1 MNRKAAVARRTD
13 AVPRVQS
20 AHRHGDGWHAS
31 IGARLDRLP
40 RSLSSPSSM
49 PTIVARTLAAPGDPL
64 PAAERSFMEERF
76 GHDFSGVRV
85 HGDARAMHSAQAV
98 DARAY
103 VLGQHLVLGDGPSS
117 LHGAA
122 GRRLLAHELTHTLQQ
137 RQLPATVSPAIGATD
152 SAAEREAEL
161 AADRIMAGRP
171 VTGMSW
177 SGLAAPTLHRL
188 PRSASS
194 SMPQQQVGPGKMA
207 PSSTVTP
214 PLLPAHGANPAD
226 CMETACV
233 AAARMPAPTTAADA
247 ATRVDAWERASLD
260 CVATASSN
268 ATHQPAIV
276 TNEQGEIGAL
286 AGILRNDATQIGMA
300 GHRGRDFVTAIREA
314 CTDKMREVRIEFDYN
329 VVFDNPPGAAT
340 RWGVGDGSWDR
351 VEAALA
357 ALPASAT
364 WGNTRLIT
372 FHRAACHPDDL
383 DASGQCSGQG
393 SGLLRSFT
401 GAETNAAGTTN
412 AEITVYDHGLGRAPY
427 SRSAST
433 GLSATDQTL
442 RHEVGHV
449 VDAEIPLAEQQ
460 HFFRDI
466 MPWQQFSWAWLNSP
480 APRYPNWQAERDG
493 LRQLLNFDEPA
504 LTAWLTT
511 LQPGVAV
518 NAGGWTCM
526 RDARSM
532 FLSVVDASR
541 QPRGPEFEYARS
553 GQGEYFAE
561 LYAFAVSRPQFLHD
575 ALPADQVEW
584 FKRVVFH
591 TPATAAEWATEL
603 AARDI
608 AGEPRLLARLM
619 RVFTW
624 EQIDQVFNDQPLPG
638 GARRA

>member
-1 MNRKAAVARRTD
+1 MNREAAIARRTD
-13 AVPRVQS
+13 ITPPAQP
-20 AHRHGDGWHAS
+20 ACRHGHGWRAPV
-31 IGARLDRLP
+31 GARLDRLQ
-40 RSLSSPSSM
+40 RGLSSPSRM
-49 PTIVARTLAAPGDPL
+49 PAIVARTLAASGDPL
-64 PAAERSFMEERF
+64 PATERRFMEERF
-76 GHDFSGVRV
+76 GHDFSGIRV
-85 HGDARAMHSAQAV
+85 HGDAQAMHSAQAV
-98 DARAY
+98 DAHAY
-103 VLGQHLVLGDGPSS
+103 VVGQHLVLGDGPSS

-137 RQLPATVSPAIGATD
+137 RQLPVAASPAIGAAD
-152 SAAEREAEL
+152 SPAEREAES

-171 VTGMSW
+171 VAGMSL
-177 SGLAAPTLHRL
+177 GRLAAPALHRL
-188 PRSASS
+188 PRSTSS
-194 SMPQQQVGPGKMA
+194 PMPPLAGPGTLA
-207 PSSTVTP
+207 PSPATVP
-214 PLLPAHGANPAD
+214 PLPAHGPNPAD

-233 AAARMPAPTTAADA
+233 AAARMPAPTTATDA
-247 ATRVDAWERASLD
+247 AARVNAWEQASLD
-260 CVATASSN
+260 CVRAASSN

-276 TNEQGEIGAL
+276 ANEQGEIGAV
-286 AGILRNDATQIGMA
+286 AAMLRTDAAQVGTA
-300 GHRGRDFVTAIREA
+300 GHRGPNFAAAMRDA
-314 CTDKMREVRIEFDYN
+314 CTDKAREVRIEFDYN
-329 VVFDNPPGAAT
+329 VAFDNPPGAAT

-351 VEAALA
+351 VDAALA

-364 WGNTRLIT
+364 WGNPRLIT

-393 SGLLRSFT
+393 SGPVRSFT
-401 GAETNAAGTTN
+401 GAETNAAGTTG
-412 AEITVYDHGLGRAPY
+412 AEITVYDHGLGNTPY

-449 VDAEIPLAEQQ
+449 MDAQIPLAEQQ
-460 HFFRDI
+460 RFFRDI
-466 MPWQQFSWAWLNSP
+466 LPWQQFSWAWLNSP
-480 APRYPNWQAERDG
+480 APRYPNWQAERDELRG
-493 LRQLLNFDEPA
+493 LLRFDEAA
-504 LTAWLTT
+504 LAAWLAT
-511 LQPGVAV
+511 LQPGIAV

-532 FLSVVDASR
+532 FLSLVDASR
-541 QPRGPEFEYARS
+541 QPQGREFEYARS

-575 ALPADQVEW
+575 ALPADQIAW

-591 TPATAAEWATEL
+591 TPATAAEWAVEL
-603 AARDI
+603 AARDL

-624 EQIDQVFNDQPLPG
+624 EQIDQILNDQPLTG